1 MFLLLD
7 QQDLIVDMSDH
18 IIPTKRQSNGV
29 IVACQEDDSDTIY
42 ACDTDTYYPLSLY
55 HTKEIED
62 VPNNVVSGYW
72 YYRDGFFTTAKKMY
86 AYRDELLNQCDLIY
100 CNPSNWSAMDE
111 ATRAVWQEYKQAL
124 RDIPQQTGFPFSVSF
139 PALPA
144 QEIKS
149 MGGFHMILTMA
160 DGTRLYCIGNTGA
173 NQSYKGVYRP
183 GVCIKFDPQDYTDQ
197 ELRTIFTD
205 TAKTKS
211 MTITGADKPIEGYTL
226 FVRSYYQEGQI
237 GIELVKE
244 VSVRETQ
251 LMEQSEVQAAAVAT
265 IIGVTPDAITPEL
278 AQTTRDN
285 IEMLVSY
292 APDQE
297 AAKAPSLYP
306 YWIVGEAVV
315 PGDRRY
321 YTPTQKLYKVR
332 DGQGHTTQADWTPD
346 KTPNLWEVIDV
357 VHAGTQDDP
366 IPAAKGMEYTY
377 GKYYLD
383 PEDGKLYLCQRE
395 GVEDGGTINLQYLPH
410 ELVNQYFVEVEVS
423 NNNEDMD

>member
-321 YTPTQKLYKVR
+321 YTPT
-332 DGQGHTTQADWTPD
+332 H
-346 KTPNLWEVIDV
+346 
-357 VHAGTQDDP
+357 
-366 IPAAKGMEYTY
+366 
-377 GKYYLD
+377 
-383 PEDGKLYLCQRE
+383 
-395 GVEDGGTINLQYLPH
+395 
-410 ELVNQYFVEVEVS
+410 
-423 NNNEDMD
+423 

>member
-1 MFLLLD
+1 
-7 QQDLIVDMSDH
+7 
-18 IIPTKRQSNGV
+18 
-29 IVACQEDDSDTIY
+29 
-42 ACDTDTYYPLSLY
+42 
-55 HTKEIED
+55 
-62 VPNNVVSGYW
+62 
-72 YYRDGFFTTAKKMY
+72 
-86 AYRDELLNQCDLIY
+86 
-100 CNPSNWSAMDE
+100 
-111 ATRAVWQEYKQAL
+111 
-124 RDIPQQTGFPFSVSF
+124 
-139 PALPA
+139 
-144 QEIKS
+144 
-149 MGGFHMILTMA
+149 
-160 DGTRLYCIGNTGA
+160 
-173 NQSYKGVYRP
+173 
-183 GVCIKFDPQDYTDQ
+183 
-197 ELRTIFTD
+197 
-205 TAKTKS
+205 
-211 MTITGADKPIEGYTL
+211 
-226 FVRSYYQEGQI
+226 
-237 GIELVKE
+237 
-244 VSVRETQ
+244 
-251 LMEQSEVQAAAVAT
+251 MEQSEVQAAAVAT

-383 PEDGKLYLCQRE
+383 PEDGKLYLCQQE
-395 GVEDGGTINLQYLPH
+395 GEEDGGTINLQYLPH
-410 ELVNQYFVEVEVS
+410 ELVSSYFVEVEVS
-423 NNNEDMD
+423 NNEDMD